1 MNPNPFISADQ
12 EPAPAQSD
20 SLASNNTSA
29 VVPEAQSQPA
39 NQPQLSTEPAVQPQ
53 PAATP
58 TQFQPAAQPAA
69 QFQPASAPISDDE
82 LSAANQNIQ
91 TVFDAFSSRVVGQ
104 ENLRTALMVSLM
116 TGGHI
121 LLESVPGLAK
131 TTAVQT
137 LAASV
142 HGSFKRIQCTPD
154 LLPSD
159 IIGTQIYDYNK
170 GEFRTEL
177 GPVHANF
184 VLLDEINRSSAKT
197 QSAMLEAM
205 QEKQTSIGGQRY
217 DLPKPFIVLATQNP
231 IEQEGTYELP
241 EAQLDRF
248 LLKEVLSY
256 PAPDEELEILKRI
269 ESGKLSEAPNNSNTP
284 NIELAAVE
292 TLQNLAQKV
301 YIDDAIKNYIV
312 KIVSATR
319 NPASIIPSET
329 ARYVQYGASPRASI
343 AFQQVA
349 KALALINGRNY
360 VIPEDVKQLRHSV
373 LRHRIILNFE
383 AIADQVHPEVI
394 IDSIFNA
401 VPVP

>member
-29 VVPEAQSQPA
+29 VVPEVQSQPA

-360 VIPEDVKQLRHSV
+360 VIPEDIKQLHHSV

>member
-29 VVPEAQSQPA
+29 VVPEVQSQPA

-329 ARYVQYGASPRASI
+329 ARYVQYGAIPRASI